1 MTLDTLLRFLP
12 RFAPFI
18 VDTSAS
24 KPEPHSALRPLRELA
39 KYLQQND
46 IPGFRDYQET
56 PHLACPCCGHI
67 QVSLSSRLQLRH
79 HRIRRE
85 TCQNCGTNY
94 RNSTRYEFSN
104 FALTVFP
111 LIGLTFLFA
120 DFHNRLPLWIIL
132 AIIFTIT
139 LAIRHTL
146 LLLLTYLSPFIIDKG

>member
-1 MTLDTLLRFLP
+1 MLLHHYRKTPYL
-12 RFAPFI
+12 
-18 VDTSAS
+18 
-24 KPEPHSALRPLRELA
+24 ECPH
-39 KYLQQND
+39 
-46 IPGFRDYQET
+46 
-56 PHLACPCCGHI
+56 CGHVQI
-67 QVSLSSRLQLRH
+67 TIGQRKKMLSPAAVRQ
-79 HRIRRE
+79 

-146 LLLLTYLSPFIIDKG
+146 LLLLTYLSPFVIDKG